1 MAELWLKK
9 ILGGPANGQDVP
21 SDWETIATWERAGTQ
36 SYVYEERSYRVGKN
50 LYHVW
55 VPFNVADSEIQAV
68 IDWHAETFRQNS
80 LADQKELLQ
89 KMMESAAQYTQVVM
103 VVAYA
108 ALIAFLTTFRQEF
121 TAATAF
127 AAAVTL
133 SVSLL
138 AFIGW
143 EVFGMVMRGI
153 SAIRIAQAVENPWQH
168 AEKMD
173 RYRADMAR
181 FAVKF
186 RAAWILAMGLAVAAA
201 LTSFAIMGS
210 AMLHG
215 SYLELASGGTCE
227 RATGK

>member
-21 SDWETIATWERAGTQ
+21 SDWETIATWQRTGTP
-36 SYVYEERSYRVGKN
+36 SYVYEERSYRVGEN

-55 VPFNVADSEIQAV
+55 VPFSVADSEIQTV
-68 IDWHAETFRQNS
+68 VNWHVETFRLNS
-80 LADQKELLQ
+80 LGDQKELLQ

-108 ALIAFLTTFRQEF
+108 ALIAFLTTFRNEF
-121 TAATAF
+121 TAGTAF
-127 AAAVTL
+127 AAAIAL
-133 SVSLL
+133 AVSLM

-143 EVFGMVMRGI
+143 EVFGMILRGI
-153 SAIRIAQAVENPWQH
+153 SSIRIAQAVENPWRH
-168 AEKMD
+168 VEMMD

-181 FAVKF
+181 FMVKF
-186 RAAWILAMGLAVAAA
+186 RLTWIAVMGLAVFAAIA
-201 LTSFAIMGS
+201 SFVIMGS

-215 SYLELASGGTCE
+215 SWLELAAGGTCE
-227 RATGK
+227 RAD